1 MDTNHKPT
9 WHAASCVCENCGWHV
24 LAIYPSLAD
33 DTCMYCEKCD
43 TMRVMAAEWHESGE
57 VARLCEGGAEM
68 RIYAEVD
75 KTPGADSPEGRA
87 IDGLEAEESDTN
99 D

>member
-24 LAIYPSLAD
+24 LAIYPALAD
-33 DTCMYCEKCD
+33 DTNFQCEKCD
-43 TMRVMAAEWHESGE
+43 TMRVMAVEWHGAED
-57 VARLCEGGAEM
+57 VDRLCSGGEAV
-68 RIYAEVD
+68 RLFAEVD

-87 IDGLEAEESDTN
+87 IDGLGEEDN
-99 D
+99 EYE